1 MIYMYFPP
9 IKLPQTLML
18 ITFQPS
24 VPAASVLRRDCLA
37 VPRLKCPT
45 RRASPK
51 IQTHA
56 KLNQCLEL
64 VEPVGF
70 QKAPGNIYIYTYIYL
85 HLQQYNCRST
95 HIHMHICIHIRSH
108 CFTYHLH
115 LLSIKVILDHVSRI
129 PSIGPPFWGR
139 GRLQFT
145 QAMLAKRCSCS
156 RAWSVVQDI
165 RRYSNR

>member
-70 QKAPGNIYIYTYIYL
+70 QKAPGNIYTYIYI
-85 HLQQYNCRST
+85 YICNSIIVEA
-95 HIHMHICIHIRSH
+95 HISICIICIHIRSQ

-145 QAMLAKRCSCS
+145 QAMLAKKCSRS

-165 RRYSNR
+165 RR

>member
-9 IKLPQTLML
+9 IKLPQTPMP

-24 VPAASVLRRDCLA
+24 APAASVLPRDCLA

-45 RRASPK
+45 PRASPK
-51 IQTHA
+51 VQTHA
-56 KLNQCLEL
+56 KQNQCLEL

-70 QKAPGNIYIYTYIYL
+70 QKAPGNIYIYIYIY
-85 HLQQYNCRST
+85 NSIIVEA
-95 HIHMHICIHIRSH
+95 HISKCICIHIRSQ

>member
-70 QKAPGNIYIYTYIYL
+70 QKAPGNIYIYIYIYI
-85 HLQQYNCRST
+85 YNRIIVEA
-95 HIHMHICIHIRSH
+95 HISICICIHIRSQ

-145 QAMLAKRCSCS
+145 QAMLAKKCSCS